1 MFLNGNK
8 DTKSSNTE
16 KPKKHVQF
24 SKKVVIL
31 CTSNLFL
38 IEFFSMWMI
47 FKFGDTSQLSYLIT
61 AIAAECLGCVIWY
74 MKNSET
80 EKKARIQAEVDM
92 KKIDNYPVNQ
102 KEDNSFNDRSYNDMD
117 SLLNS
122 VDSIVG
128 STNSD
133 SSNAVG

>member
-1 MFLNGNK
+1 MVLNGNNDK
-8 DTKSSNTE
+8 DSKKE
-16 KPKKHVQF
+16 KKEKKYVQF
-24 SKKVVIL
+24 SKKVVML
-31 CTSNLFL
+31 CIANLFL

-47 FKFGDTSQLSYLIT
+47 IKFGDTSQLSYLIT

-92 KKIDNYPVNQ
+92 KKLDNMQSIQLNSETPTEEQ
-102 KEDNSFNDRSYNDMD
+102 PSDLDN
-117 SLLNS
+117 LLKS
-122 VDSIVG
+122 VDSIIE

-133 SSNAVG
+133 SNGAVG

>member
-31 CTSNLFL
+31 CISNLFL